1 MTKTRGGGAA
11 ADVPLP
17 WRGCDAS
24 RDGRGER
31 SEPDEHAR
39 SRRARRRAVR
49 GGSRTGFHHL
59 RSGQL
64 RHQSHVWICKRPP
77 SIMVMLAVH
86 VPVKYTFAPYLAYIR
101 QIRETWI
108 HSWVIRPER
117 TSGSRSHF
125 LTKPTTCSTLFPN
138 HHLPDP
144 IARLRRIRHDAPSQ
158 TLPSDA
164 LYWPC
169 AR

>member
-1 MTKTRGGGAA
+1 MTKARGGGAA

-86 VPVKYTFAPYLAYIR
+86 VPLNILRTVSGLYTADSGDLDS
-101 QIRETWI
+101 QLGL
-108 HSWVIRPER
+108 RPER

-138 HHLPDP
+138 RHLPDP
-144 IARLRRIRHDAPSQ
+144 IARLRRIRHGAPSQ

>member
-1 MTKTRGGGAA
+1 MQNNVMTKARGGGAA

-86 VPVKYTFAPYLAYIR
+86 VPLNILSHRIWLIYGRFGRLGFTAGSLGQNVHPALAAI
-101 QIRETWI
+101 
-108 HSWVIRPER
+108 S
-117 TSGSRSHF
+117 
-125 LTKPTTCSTLFPN
+125 
-138 HHLPDP
+138 
-144 IARLRRIRHDAPSQ
+144 
-158 TLPSDA
+158 
-164 LYWPC
+164 
-169 AR
+169 